1 MSDISY
7 EVKENVLSAD
17 HFQLV
22 SNFLFYSEIW
32 KCLPYTADPTND
44 INDKSLQCNLFNYE
58 ALLIPF
64 FNTLNIK
71 ELFIARANCNF
82 NRDKHYKTGF
92 HTDINHIPDN
102 CFTSVFYVNTNNG
115 GTQLGGEYGFFI
127 PSVANSLVEFPTS
140 TLHAG
145 VWQTDVP
152 FRYVINLSY
161 TKT

>member
-1 MSDISY
+1 MPNISY
-7 EVKENVLSAD
+7 EVKEKVLSPD
-17 HFQLV
+17 HFHLV
-22 SNFLFYSEIW
+22 SEFLLTSEIW
-32 KCLPYTADPTND
+32 KCVPGTADPTSD
-44 INDKSLQCNLFNYE
+44 INDKSLQCNLLNYP
-58 ALLIPF
+58 AIITPF
-64 FNTLNIK
+64 ANALNIK

-82 NRDKHYKTGF
+82 NRDKHYKSGF
-92 HTDINHIPDN
+92 HTDITYIPNN
-102 CFTSVFYVNTNNG
+102 CYTCVFYVNTNNG
-115 GTQLGGEYGFFI
+115 GTQLGELFI

>member
-64 FNTLNIK
+64 FNTLNICH
-71 ELFIARANCNF
+71 R
-82 NRDKHYKTGF
+82 HY
-92 HTDINHIPDN
+92 
-102 CFTSVFYVNTNNG
+102 
-115 GTQLGGEYGFFI
+115 
-127 PSVANSLVEFPTS
+127 
-140 TLHAG
+140 
-145 VWQTDVP
+145 
-152 FRYVINLSY
+152 
-161 TKT
+161 